1 MFFVVLFHLFFFLPP
16 TLGHYGQAA
25 RISTVFKDV
34 GGTSHKALHACYAG
48 QHSKS
53 LCAYPSDEEWGSGER
68 KKMNTIDLFF
78 PHNPKQQK

>member
-1 MFFVVLFHLFFFLPP
+1 MQDAPFFVVIFHLFFFFFPPP
-16 TLGHYGQAA
+16 TLGRYEQAA

-53 LCAYPSDEEWGSGER
+53 LCAYPSDEEWGER
-68 KKMNTIDLFF
+68 EKK
-78 PHNPKQQK
+78 